1 MAKSQEKNAML
12 TKRWRKLLMGILFL
26 LTLLVTGCWDRKEI
40 ENRGYVLGLAI
51 DHVVSPEPKGLYDL
65 NETPQSAGQR
75 KYKLTLEMPKFSKSS
90 ETKEV
95 SKGQSH
101 LIWSGEGES
110 MFAINRMIATKTYF
124 APFFEDI
131 QILIFSEAVAR
142 EGVGDIVD
150 FFLRDAEMRRRVKIF
165 VTPGRAEDILKA
177 KLQVEEA
184 NSTFIS
190 KLTANT
196 AKAPYFA
203 GKAEL
208 AQFSQAIRSNRSFA
222 VPIVVVED
230 KEVRLIKGAIFNK
243 YCKMVGEIG
252 ELEIL
257 GGKILRKTLKEGIV
271 VVPNPANPQHIAT
284 FEIYE
289 KKIKVDSHI
298 QDDQVLFTVEAVL
311 IGNLGENMAHEQD
324 AVDPVFTKT
333 VEKAVAAEVTRSIK
347 AAFSKQ
353 QQLKADV
360 TDLGGLVHRQ
370 HPEYWKNVKDRWD
383 EEVFPMA
390 QLDVDIKISIR
401 RPVIT
406 H

>member
-1 MAKSQEKNAML
+1 MAKSQEKNTML
-12 TKRWRKLLMGILFL
+12 TKGWRKVLIGILFL

-40 ENRGYVLGLAI
+40 ENRGYVLGLGI
-51 DHVVSPEPKGLYDL
+51 DHVAPLEPKGLYDL
-65 NETPQSAGQR
+65 NETPQTAGQR
-75 KYKLTLEMPKFSKSS
+75 KYKLTLEMPKFAKSI

-95 SKGQSH
+95 SKGQNH
-101 LIWSGEGES
+101 LIWAGEGES
-110 MFAINRMIATKTYF
+110 MFAINRMISTKTYF
-124 APFFEDI
+124 SPFFEDI

-142 EGVGDIVD
+142 EGVGNIID
-150 FFLRDAEMRRRVKIF
+150 FFLRDAEMRHRVKVF

-177 KLQVEEA
+177 KLQVEEV
-184 NSTFIS
+184 NSTFIG

-203 GKAEL
+203 AKGEL
-208 AQFSQAIRSNRSFA
+208 GRFAQAIHSKSSFI

-230 KEVRLIKGAIFNK
+230 KEVRLTKGAIFNK
-243 YCKMVGEIG
+243 DQKMVGEMS

-257 GGKILRKTLKEGIV
+257 GGKILRKTLQQGIV

-289 KKIKVDSHI
+289 KKIKVNSHM

-311 IGNLGENMAHEQD
+311 IGNLGENMANEQD
-324 AVDPVFTKT
+324 AVDPTFTKALEKEIADT
-333 VEKAVAAEVTRSIK
+333 VTDSIK

-353 QQLKADV
+353 QQLKADISE
-360 TDLGGLVHRQ
+360 LGDIVRRQ
-370 HPEYWKNVKDRWD
+370 HPDYWKKVKDRWD

-390 QLDVDIKISIR
+390 QLDVKVEAHIR

>member
-1 MAKSQEKNAML
+1 MI

-65 NETPQSAGQR
+65 DRTPQTAGQR
-75 KYKLTLEMPKFSKSS
+75 KYKLTLEMPKFSKPEGS
-90 ETKEV
+90 KEAK
-95 SKGQSH
+95 KGQNH
-101 LIWSGEGES
+101 LIWAGEGES
-110 MFAINRMIATKTYF
+110 MFAITRMIATKTYF

-131 QILIFSEAVAR
+131 QVLIFSEAVAR
-142 EGVGDIVD
+142 EGVGNIID
-150 FFLRDAEMRRRVKIF
+150 FFLRDAEMRRRVKVF

-177 KLQVEEA
+177 QLQVEEV
-184 NSTFIS
+184 NSTFIG

-203 GKAEL
+203 TKGEL
-208 AQFSQAIRSNRSFA
+208 GQFAQAIRSKSAFI
-222 VPIVVVED
+222 VPIVVVEND
-230 KEVRLIKGAIFNK
+230 EVRLTKGAIFNK
-243 YCKMVGEIG
+243 EQKMVGEMS

-257 GGKILRKTLKEGIV
+257 GGKILRKTLKQGIV
-271 VVPNPANPQHIAT
+271 VVPNPADPQHLAA

-289 KKIKVDSHI
+289 NKMKVNSHM
-298 QDDQVLFTVEAVL
+298 QDDQILFTVEAVL
-311 IGNLGENMAHEQD
+311 IGNLGENMVPEQD
-324 AVDPVFTKT
+324 AVDPVFTKA
-333 VEKAVAAEVTRSIK
+333 VEKEIAATVTDSIK

-360 TDLGGLVHRQ
+360 TELGGIVHRQ
-370 HPEYWKNVKDRWD
+370 HPEYWKKVKDRWD

-390 QLDVDIKISIR
+390 QLDVKVKVSIR